1 MKKILGLFCV
11 FCLCGMTTFQGMA
24 VVKSGR
30 CDIHRADKKALPD
43 IIGGAIGG
51 GIGWATGGAIGAS
64 LAPFTL
70 IGRGMVDPVV
80 GTLRINGTIL
90 VSSVGGAVVGGIWG
104 ARVASKIYSGEDYL
118 CFDDD
123 KLFKCLQCDVHQ
135 IGDAYECGDT
145 HVVIGPK
152 FAKRCNASRNPFV
165 KDVWEDFTVR
175 ECSSNKVIKSGV
187 TSVNIKTSSWKDLT
201 NQGAPGWLVVNR
213 DACYE
218 IDCDTD
224 HGWYYDSASQTCKER
239 KVDPNP
245 NPDPTPDPERK
256 TCRERRVNMGT
267 DAIACCDTGKEAD
280 WTGGQCVCKDKS
292 KEFRIVNGRGK
303 CVAKDVPGQKTCRE
317 QHATEGTRRMACCD
331 VEDAGT
337 GYWENGDCYCNDKK
351 AEFKVNNFIG
361 QCIAPS
367 VQPTKDCPSDAH
379 PSSDNKTC
387 VCNDDKNMEY
397 DGSKCICKDRNKEVK
412 DGKCEYSEAYIAIL
426 ISGLDSKYD
435 TLSTTI
441 GGFEKNVW
449 RDADGN
455 FNTARLASDS
465 IAGVVLGTVGGI
477 VTANLV
483 KKAQVKQGFEDIG
496 CYIGGQSVADYG
508 DEFNVGR

>member
-11 FCLCGMTTFQGMA
+11 FCLCGVIAPAFAAETCQFTDDRPTITQIVKAGSLIDTSVPRLANTIPIVGIRGALGVERAMLKDVIDRKDLFCLGDAYHCFQCDRHNAKRLYECYNTDA
-24 VVKSGR
+24 VVVSTNDGVFIRKCNFVRHLGNDAKSKLAYFLPFWR
-30 CDIHRADKKALPD
+30 EHQLAQEFIADLD
-43 IIGGAIGG
+43 
-51 GIGWATGGAIGAS
+51 GIGEWTNWEEIPLCSGSKIIAETETEGIDS
-64 LAPFTL
+64 
-70 IGRGMVDPVV
+70 
-80 GTLRINGTIL
+80 
-90 VSSVGGAVVGGIWG
+90 AVVGGSPRAEGVWVTRHNG
-104 ARVASKIYSGEDYL
+104 
-118 CFDDD
+118 
-123 KLFKCLQCDVHQ
+123 CL
-135 IGDAYECGDT
+135 
-145 HVVIGPK
+145 
-152 FAKRCNASRNPFV
+152 
-165 KDVWEDFTVR
+165 
-175 ECSSNKVIKSGV
+175 KVDCKSGY
-187 TSVNIKTSSWKDLT
+187 TYNSNLKK
-201 NQGAPGWLVVNR
+201 
-213 DACYE
+213 CE
-218 IDCDTD
+218 
-224 HGWYYDSASQTCKER
+224 KEV
-239 KVDPNP
+239 KPNP
-245 NPDPTPDPERK
+245 NPDPTPDSERK

-337 GYWENGDCYCNDKK
+337 GYWENGDCYCNDKN

-361 QCIAPS
+361 QCIAPN
-367 VQPTKDCPSDAH
+367 VQPTKDCPHDAH